1 MLSTKSFNA
10 LLKTIEEPPEHV
22 KFLLATTDPDKLPET
37 VISRCLH
44 FKLESI
50 SISSLS
56 NHIINILTKES
67 IPYDNDVPELI
78 ANSARGSA
86 RDSMSILEQCISYG
100 NGELKKAEIIDLLG
114 VIDNS
119 IVDDIILNLLN
130 NSIQNIN

>member
-50 SISSLS
+50 SHTILS
-56 NHIINILTKES
+56 DHIKHTLTKE
-67 IPYDNDVPELI
+67 IFP
-78 ANSARGSA
+78 
-86 RDSMSILEQCISYG
+86 
-100 NGELKKAEIIDLLG
+100 LKPIHLK
-114 VIDNS
+114 
-119 IVDDIILNLLN
+119 
-130 NSIQNIN
+130 

>member
-56 NHIINILTKES
+56 NHITNILSKEN
-67 IPYDNDVPELI
+67 IPSDNDVSKI
-78 ANSARGSA
+78 
-86 RDSMSILEQCISYG
+86 
-100 NGELKKAEIIDLLG
+100 
-114 VIDNS
+114 VIDEGVVTGDSEPLKIYAGTPDEKRSANAA
-119 IVDDIILNLLN
+119 D
-130 NSIQNIN
+130 